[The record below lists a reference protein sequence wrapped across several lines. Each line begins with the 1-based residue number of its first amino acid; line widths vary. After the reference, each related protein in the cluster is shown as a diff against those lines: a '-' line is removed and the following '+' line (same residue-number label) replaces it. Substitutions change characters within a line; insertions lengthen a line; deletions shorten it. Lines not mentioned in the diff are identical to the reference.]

1 MDGGTT
7 ESYASS
13 TEKTKQTKVETKSE
27 TKSQTKKETKT
38 EEKEE
43 VKTCTGVNEE
53 LGADKISCVCKY
65 GYEKVNGVCKEKQKV
80 TCSENEELGAD
91 GITCIKKN
99 TEDNNKDEE
108 LNNSEE

>member
-1 MDGGTT
+1 MP
-7 ESYASS
+7 S
-13 TEKTKQTKVETKSE
+13 VEVYDSLV
-27 TKSQTKKETKT
+27 KK
-38 EEKEE
+38 
-43 VKTCTGVNEE
+43 GVT
-53 LGADKISCVCKY
+53 LGKY